1 MRTITGIRGFRVP
14 REQVSTLDKVSK
26 CHTGDRLLKE
36 LFHLAFRVKKGR
48 RFFSLFFS
56 IVNLFPPYFPFP
68 FFASSNVS
76 SVSAKRNID
85 KTEHSNGGFNR
96 WMG

>member
-36 LFHLAFRVKKGR
+36 LFHLAFRVKKGEEVLLS
-48 RFFSLFFS
+48 FFL
-56 IVNLFPPYFPFP
+56 
-68 FFASSNVS
+68 
-76 SVSAKRNID
+76 
-85 KTEHSNGGFNR
+85 
-96 WMG
+96 